1 MATVTIHKMQS
12 HSFTLTSAYKTWD
25 GSVHLDVHHPP
36 FLLKPQLRNN
46 SDCKM
51 IRLVNNSF

>member
-12 HSFTLTSAYKTWD
+12 HSFTPTSAYKTWD

-36 FLLKPQLRNN
+36 SCLNPSCVTILTV
-46 SDCKM
+46 KM
-51 IRLVNNSF
+51 IYLVNNSF